1 VRCDPGGAKKALPE
15 QIVRTQLRNS
25 GAFRALFSRLR
36 GELPMKSIVT
46 IVAAGLLAG
55 TFAMSADAAT
65 KKSGTA
71 QLQAQCQAQA
81 KKKYSAIH
89 FLKRRDYVK
98 NCMHQ
103 KA

>member
-1 VRCDPGGAKKALPE
+1 
-15 QIVRTQLRNS
+15 
-25 GAFRALFSRLR
+25 
-36 GELPMKSIVT
+36 MKSIVT
-46 IVAAGLLAG
+46 IVAASLLAV
-55 TFAMSADAAT
+55 TFTVSADAA
-65 KKSGTA
+65 KKPGSA

-103 KA
+103 RA

>member
-1 VRCDPGGAKKALPE
+1 
-15 QIVRTQLRNS
+15 
-25 GAFRALFSRLR
+25 
-36 GELPMKSIVT
+36 MKSIIT

-55 TFAMSADAAT
+55 AFAVSADAAAK
-65 KKSGTA
+65 KKSSGMA

-89 FLKRRDYVK
+89 FFKRRDYVK

>member
-1 VRCDPGGAKKALPE
+1 
-15 QIVRTQLRNS
+15 
-25 GAFRALFSRLR
+25 
-36 GELPMKSIVT
+36 MKSILTV
-46 IVAAGLLAG
+46 VAAGLLAG
-55 TFAMSADAAT
+55 SFAMSADAAT

-103 KA
+103 RA

>member
-1 VRCDPGGAKKALPE
+1 
-15 QIVRTQLRNS
+15 
-25 GAFRALFSRLR
+25 
-36 GELPMKSIVT
+36 MKSILT
-46 IVAAGLLAG
+46 ILVAGLLAG
-55 TFAMSADAAT
+55 SFAISADAAS
-65 KKSGTA
+65 KKSGMA
-71 QLQAQCQAQA
+71 QLKAQCEAQA

>member
-1 VRCDPGGAKKALPE
+1 
-15 QIVRTQLRNS
+15 
-25 GAFRALFSRLR
+25 
-36 GELPMKSIVT
+36 M
-46 IVAAGLLAG
+46 
-55 TFAMSADAAT
+55 
-65 KKSGTA
+65 A

>member
-1 VRCDPGGAKKALPE
+1 
-15 QIVRTQLRNS
+15 
-25 GAFRALFSRLR
+25 
-36 GELPMKSIVT
+36 MKSIVT
-46 IVAAGLLAG
+46 IIAAALLAG
-55 TFAMSADAAT
+55 AFAMSADAAA
-65 KKSGTA
+65 KKSPGMA

-98 NCMHQ
+98 HCMHQ

>member
-1 VRCDPGGAKKALPE
+1 
-15 QIVRTQLRNS
+15 
-25 GAFRALFSRLR
+25 
-36 GELPMKSIVT
+36 MKSIVT

-55 TFAMSADAAT
+55 AFTVSADAA
-65 KKSGTA
+65 KKHGTA

-103 KA
+103 RA

>member
-1 VRCDPGGAKKALPE
+1 
-15 QIVRTQLRNS
+15 
-25 GAFRALFSRLR
+25 
-36 GELPMKSIVT
+36 MKSIVT
-46 IVAAGLLAG
+46 VIAAGLFASA
-55 TFAMSADAAT
+55 FAMSADAAA
-65 KKSGTA
+65 KKSGMA
-71 QLQAQCQAQA
+71 QVKAQCEAQA

>member
-1 VRCDPGGAKKALPE
+1 
-15 QIVRTQLRNS
+15 
-25 GAFRALFSRLR
+25 
-36 GELPMKSIVT
+36 MKSIVT
-46 IVAAGLLAG
+46 VIAAGLLAG
-55 TFAMSADAAT
+55 AFAMSADAAT
-65 KKSGTA
+65 KKSGMA
-71 QLQAQCQAQA
+71 QVKAQCEAQA